1 MSLLASAQ
9 TGVGDEAGMTP
20 LTAEKPSELL
30 KAAPLFLEFFSDT
43 AYCHIKAL
51 ACAAAAGSTNF
62 FR

>member
-30 KAAPLFLEFFSDT
+30 KAAPLFLEFFFVT
-43 AYCHIKAL
+43 
-51 ACAAAAGSTNF
+51 G
-62 FR
+62 